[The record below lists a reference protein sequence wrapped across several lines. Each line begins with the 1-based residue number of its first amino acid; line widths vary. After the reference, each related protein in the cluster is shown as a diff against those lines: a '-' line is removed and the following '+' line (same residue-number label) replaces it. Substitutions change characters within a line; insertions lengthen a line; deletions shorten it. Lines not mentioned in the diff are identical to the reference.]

1 MTPTPLGQV
10 RSLEGELTP
19 PIAGFWRRIAAF
31 AADCVIIG
39 VPAFLLGLV
48 FFRWAV
54 ALDQAGRLIGFVVAL
69 LYFAL
74 LNSRLGGGQTLGK
87 RLFGIR
93 VIDRNGNALNPM
105 RSVVRF
111 LVLAIPYFL
120 NGISFDLD
128 PTSKVLLSEILGASL
143 IFIVFGGL
151 GAIMYLLIFN
161 RRTRQSLHDLAVDSF
176 VVRDRPIH
184 LPIDLFTPRL
194 HLIVIGSWLVVTLI
208 VPGTSILISSRSG
221 LLEQV
226 RPLSGLQATIPRRVP
241 VHRVKVIIASTT
253 FATIRA
259 GSSTQS
265 VLRVDAQPN
274 ELEADL
280 DALLLRIADVVLDV
294 HPDLLGKQVLIVNV
308 RRGFDLGIAS
318 WNVGRQEQLDA
329 AGWREKLRQSRG
341 RPGTA

>member
-10 RSLEGELTP
+10 RSPEGERTP

-31 AADCVIIG
+31 AVDCMIIG
-39 VPAFLLGLV
+39 VPTFLMGLV

-54 ALDQAGRLIGFVVAL
+54 ALGQAGRLIGFVVAL

-74 LNSRLGGGQTLGK
+74 LNSRLGGGQTVGK

-93 VIDRNGNALNPM
+93 VIDRDGNTLNPT

-111 LVLAIPYFL
+111 LVLAIPYFF
-120 NGISFDLD
+120 NGIWFDLD
-128 PTSKVLLSEILGASL
+128 PTSNALLSEILGALL

-151 GAIMYLLIFN
+151 GAILYLLIFN

-176 VVRDRPIH
+176 VVRNQPIH

-208 VPGTSILISSRSG
+208 VPGALISSRFG
-221 LLEQV
+221 LPEV

-241 VHRVKVIIASTT
+241 VHRVKVVIESTT
-253 FATIRA
+253 FTTIRA
-259 GSSTQS
+259 GSWAQS

-280 DALLLRIADVVLDV
+280 DALLLRIAGVVLDV

-308 RRGFDLGIAS
+308 SRGFDLGIAN
-318 WNVGRQEQLDA
+318 WNVGRQEQLDG

-341 RPGTA
+341 RPGAA